1 MKKGIKCQGFKK
13 ETTTKYAMCKGLMS
27 NFEKIT
33 SMIFIQSYIKTITF
47 VEEANLDKI
56 SRIIS
61 QRCR

>member
-13 ETTTKYAMCKGLMS
+13 ETTNNYVMCKGLMS